1 MQRAAERAAEL
12 SAMEKEAEKRAKIK
26 LQQRARALD
35 LEKDAVEAQKQA
47 AAKESEQAQKNLK
60 KAEMEMATA
69 KAAAA
74 AAEQARNDTDE
85 QRMCVVCWVEPKCI
99 MLDPCKHVC
108 LCTAC
113 FDSVKTSM
121 SRPECPMCREPINK
135 GEKLYL

>member
-1 MQRAAERAAEL
+1 
-12 SAMEKEAEKRAKIK
+12 MEKEAEKRAQIK
-26 LQQRARALD
+26 LQQRTRALD
-35 LEKDAVEAQKQA
+35 LEKDAVEAQKRA
-47 AAKESEQAQKNLK
+47 AAKEAEQAQKQLK
-60 KAEMEMATA
+60 KAEALRNEAQIKENEA

-108 LCTAC
+108 LCTSC
-113 FDSVKTSM
+113 FDSIKTSTA
-121 SRPECPMCREPINK
+121 RPECPMCREPISK